1 MQHLSSATVIIPARF
16 ESTRFPGKVLADR
29 TGKPLI
35 EHVYERASQARL
47 VSDVIVATDD
57 ERIIDAVEKFGGKA
71 VLTRSDHPNGTSRI
85 AEIAVDIAAD
95 LIVNVQGD
103 EPEIQPGHIDL
114 AISTLDSHESSVM
127 ATIASPFTDDE
138 DPANP
143 NIVKIVVGRDGAALY
158 FSRSLIPYDRDGKN
172 KVKPLKHIGLYVY
185 RKDFLPKYV
194 SLPMTDLEQTEKLEQ
209 LRVLEYGYKIAV
221 AIANVK
227 YHGIDTPQQYND
239 FVNRYFK
246 AQQTTTT
253 S

>member
-1 MQHLSSATVIIPARF
+1 MSLATVIIPARF

-35 EHVYERASQARL
+35 QHVYERASQAKL

-103 EPEIQPGHIDL
+103 EPEIQPEHIDL
-114 AISTLDSHESSVM
+114 AISTLNDHESSVM
-127 ATIASPFTDDE
+127 ATIASPFADDE
-138 DPANP
+138 DPADP
-143 NIVKIVVGRDGAALY
+143 NIVKVVVGGDGSALY
-158 FSRSLIPYDRDGKN
+158 FSRSLIPYDRDGNSKL
-172 KVKPLKHIGLYVY
+172 KPLKHVGLYVY

-209 LRVLEYGYKIAV
+209 LRVLEHGYKIAV

-239 FVNRYFK
+239 FVNRYLK

>member
-1 MQHLSSATVIIPARF
+1 MSLATVIIPTRF

-35 EHVYERASQARL
+35 EHVYERASQAKL

-103 EPEIQPGHIDL
+103 EPEIQPEHIDL
-114 AISTLDSHESSVM
+114 AISTLNDHESSVM
-127 ATIASPFTDDE
+127 ATIASPFADDE
-138 DPANP
+138 DPADP
-143 NIVKIVVGRDGAALY
+143 NIVKVVVGGDGSALY
-158 FSRSLIPYDRDGKN
+158 FSRSLIPYDRDGKS
-172 KVKPLKHIGLYVY
+172 KLRPLKHIGLYVY
-185 RKDFLPKYV
+185 RKEFLLKYV
-194 SLPMTDLEQTEKLEQ
+194 SLPATDLEQTEKLEQ
-209 LRVLEYGYKIAV
+209 LRVLEHGYKIAV

-227 YHGIDTPQQYND
+227 YHGIDTLQHYQA
-239 FVNRYFK
+239 FVERYRESQRT
-246 AQQTTTT
+246 AP
-253 S
+253 

>member
-1 MQHLSSATVIIPARF
+1 MLPLPRATVIIPARY